1 MNIFFRL
8 CSVLCIIAPLYAEK
22 VLVNE
27 VLVVV
32 YHAEG
37 TAAILASDV
46 RPGLDGR
53 MPSLREVVLNKLMEF
68 DALYHKIIVTPE
80 QAEQYI
86 ENIQK
91 QNHLS
96 RTAVESLFR
105 EAGYTYLEAR
115 EYLRTRQMIEQ
126 VVEFRVKS
134 DKRMIVARE
143 EVEARYKEN
152 PPRFEPVYTLAISFV
167 PQEKLGKK
175 GIDDYVKTLDLE
187 KDILFD
193 EPFELKESDI
203 APDRISITTKSV
215 GDIVFT
221 EPVEGGF
228 EITRLISK
236 KEAGIVPFDDC
247 YNELITTMRKERL
260 KAVFDSYYT
269 LLLSQATLR
278 FTHQEDA
285 KAFETAELV

>member
-1 MNIFFRL
+1 MNIFLRL
-8 CSVLCIIAPLYAEK
+8 CAVLCIFVSLYAEK

-27 VLVVV
+27 VLVVI
-32 YHAEG
+32 YHSEG
-37 TAAILASDV
+37 TAAIVASDM

-53 MPSLREVVLNKLMEF
+53 MLTLREVILNKLMEF
-68 DALYHKIIVTPE
+68 DALYHKIMVTPE

-96 RTAVESLFR
+96 RKAVEDLFR

-134 DKRMIVARE
+134 DKRMIVSRE

-152 PPRFEPVYTLAISFV
+152 PPRFEPVYTLAISFI

-175 GIDDYVKTLDLE
+175 GIDDYIKTLDLE

-215 GDIVFT
+215 GYIVFT

-228 EITRLISK
+228 EITRLIGK
-236 KEAGIVPFDDC
+236 KEAGTVPFDDC
-247 YNELITTMRKERL
+247 YNELVTTMRKERL
-260 KAVFDSYYT
+260 KAVFDSYYK

-278 FTHQEDA
+278 FTHEEDA
-285 KAFETAELV
+285 KVLETLS